1 MNIIELIKSL
11 LQEFP
16 KINQV
21 CDDIHVDFTTDTPA
35 NYGLSPTGDTL
46 LSEDILG
53 NQLRQHTFALYAVY
67 QSISDYERLANSGTL
82 LELQLWLERK
92 AQQQPVTMT
101 IENKRYTGVLEK
113 ITCSNGMLYD
123 VPQENM
129 LDGVTYQLQISV
141 EYTIET

>member
-21 CDDIHVDFTTDTPA
+21 CNDIHVDFTTDVPTS
-35 NYGLSPTGDTL
+35 YGLSPTGDTL

-53 NQLRQHTFALYAVY
+53 NQLRQHNFTLYAVY

-92 AQQQPVTMT
+92 AQQQPVTIT
-101 IENKRYTGVLEK
+101 INNKSYKGVLEK